1 MSDQLAID
9 LSIARPAGRAIAAAG
24 YSAVIGYVSG
34 GLQLAGRPKD
44 LDALYIADL
53 QAAGLGVG
61 LVWETSATAALGGGA
76 QGAIDGAR
84 AVAEARSMGFP
95 AGCPLLANLG
105 DFAAGAGQLGA
116 IHDYYFEFRR
126 APGFV
131 WQAGGY
137 ATRYVIDGLVG
148 QGAVG
153 LWWQNAMDDA
163 GVPGSIVSPNASIY
177 QRTQHTRPLI
187 AGCAATDYDEN
198 VYDMPTSPARPAWYY
213 PAPTPAPAPPPPPP
227 APSPPPASSPT
238 VAAVDVTLT
247 MSDGSTKTER
257 VWP

>member
-1 MSDQLAID
+1 MTDQLAID

-34 GLQLAGRPKD
+34 GLQLGGRPKD

-61 LVWETSATAALGGGA
+61 LIWETSATAALGGGN

-95 AGCPLLANLG
+95 AGALLLANLG
-105 DFAAGAGQLGA
+105 DFAAAASQIPL
-116 IHDYYFEFRR
+116 IHDYYYAFRR
-126 APGFV
+126 VPGFNF
-131 WQAGGY
+131 QAGGY
-137 ATRYVIDGLVG
+137 ATGYIIDQLVA
-148 QGAVG
+148 QGAEG
-153 LWWQNAMDDA
+153 CWWQNAMDDA
-163 GVPGSIVSPNASIY
+163 GELGSVVSAHASIY

-187 AGCAATDYDEN
+187 AGCAPGDYDED

-213 PAPTPAPAPPPPPP
+213 PAPTPAPAPPPP

-247 MSDGSTKTER
+247 MSDGSTKTDR
-257 VWP
+257 VYP